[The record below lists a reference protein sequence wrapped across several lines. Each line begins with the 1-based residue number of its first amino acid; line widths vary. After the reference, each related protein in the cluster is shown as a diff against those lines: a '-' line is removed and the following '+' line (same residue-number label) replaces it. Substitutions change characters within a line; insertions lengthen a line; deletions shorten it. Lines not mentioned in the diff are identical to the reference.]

1 MSTSDTFRSG
11 PVIGPMNAAYRT
23 QPRRQPDISQV
34 DTVCGSMS
42 TQSEIPPQKSGRV
55 YQPTADH
62 SGVPNSRLIKKRE
75 LAARL
80 SISPRTVDDLVAKR
94 TIPYLAISPR
104 LHLFDLEAVQA
115 ALAKRF
121 EVRAKGVLL

>member
-1 MSTSDTFRSG
+1 
-11 PVIGPMNAAYRT
+11 MNAAFRT
-23 QPRRQPDISQV
+23 TPRHLPDTSQV
-34 DTVCGSMS
+34 DTVCGSVS
-42 TQSEIPPQKSGRV
+42 TQSEISPQKAGRA
-55 YQPTADH
+55 YHPTADH
-62 SGVPNSRLIKKRE
+62 SGVQTSRLIKKRE

-94 TIPYLAISPR
+94 TIPYIAISPR
-104 LHLFDLEAVQA
+104 LHLFDLEAVQV

>member
-1 MSTSDTFRSG
+1 
-11 PVIGPMNAAYRT
+11 MNAAFRT
-23 QPRRQPDISQV
+23 PPRHQPDTSQV

-42 TQSEIPPQKSGRV
+42 TQSEIPSQKAGRV
-55 YQPTADH
+55 CPPTADH
-62 SGVPNSRLIKKRE
+62 SGVPNSRLIKKKE